1 MKMEGIDRREGNNEE
16 SCSRV
21 LERVCLGGKGGKGGF
36 RAEFKSRCNWR
47 SWLVQPGPF
56 IILSLYKRLD
66 I

>member
-21 LERVCLGGKGGKGGF
+21 LERVCLGGF
-36 RAEFKSRCNWR
+36 QAEFKSRCNWR
-47 SWLVQPGPF
+47 SWLVKPGPF